1 MTDPGSNRPEGRR
14 PRTPPPYELLGAG
27 LEFLAAVVACTAI
40 GYGADWLLGLPAV
53 GTILGAFAGFAAG
66 LYRLVKTTAPRP

>member
-1 MTDPGSNRPEGRR
+1 
-14 PRTPPPYELLGAG
+14 LLGAG